1 VQALYGIGPKQAG
14 LLTLFGL
21 HTIGALAATPPA
33 TVQRIL
39 GARPGAT
46 LHERA
51 RGIDPRPGI
60 PVGLAAGITEQRL
73 LDHDTLDPGRLR
85 TELLDAAVAV
95 GNRLRRHQAAR
106 TLTLDVTFVDGSRN
120 ERTRTLREPTTHT
133 DDLRTPA
140 FAIFD
145 VLALQR
151 ARVRGLTL
159 HAEQLPNRGASD
171 HRKLFRSSR

>member
-1 VQALYGIGPKQAG
+1 MPTEPARPGPSTAHPG
-14 LLTLFGL
+14 RG
-21 HTIGALAATPPA
+21 
-33 TVQRIL
+33 
-39 GARPGAT
+39 RPGAT

-73 LDHDTLDPGRLR
+73 LDHDTLDPDRLR

-95 GNRLRRHQAAR
+95 GNRLRR

-145 VLALQR
+145 VLALQC

-159 HAEQLPNRGASD
+159 RAEQLTDATGTSQ
-171 HRKLFRSSR
+171 